1 MCSLKSGYGF
11 IKRLNIDK
19 EIFFHITQV
28 ESTTG
33 DDNESKKIQIGDK
46 VDFSIGFHEDKEVS
60 FFLCVS
66 FAFLISKYM
75 HKRQKMGYFI
85 FW

>member
-33 DDNESKKIQIGDK
+33 EDNESKKIQIGDK

-60 FFLCVS
+60 S
-66 FAFLISKYM
+66 ISKYM
-75 HKRQKMGYFI
+75 QKNGIFYFLVI
-85 FW
+85 FPIFS